1 MPLFFAMFMAVWATA
16 LLKAWTR
23 RANKLSMEWGT
34 IHREQAEVVRKQ
46 FKGKPRVSPIT
57 NQTELHY
64 PEWRRGL
71 KCASSRAFLRAVS
84 RAFSRASPHAP
95 PHTPS
100 HTPPHTPPLP
110 PSQVWGTR
118 LAPFLTASSPEAPPP
133 GWEGA
138 ARRKRFAFNSTNH
151 ADRAH

>member
-1 MPLFFAMFMAVWATA
+1 MFMAVWATA

-71 KCASSRAFLRAVS
+71 KCGSPRAVSRAVSHAVS
-84 RAFSRASPHAP
+84 RAFSRAFSH
-95 PHTPS
+95 PS
-100 HTPPHTPPLP
+100 SH
-110 PSQVWGTR
+110 
-118 LAPFLTASSPEAPPP
+118 ASSPLLP
-133 GWEGA
+133 GTPSL
-138 ARRKRFAFNSTNH
+138 RS
-151 ADRAH
+151 